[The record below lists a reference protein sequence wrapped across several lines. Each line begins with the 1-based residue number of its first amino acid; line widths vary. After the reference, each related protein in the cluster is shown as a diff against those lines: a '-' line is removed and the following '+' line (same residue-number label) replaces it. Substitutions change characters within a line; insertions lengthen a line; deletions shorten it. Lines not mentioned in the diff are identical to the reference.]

1 MKKMDKTG
9 QLQDL
14 SRGAIAVLVFIL
26 IVSIGALILS
36 QVQTTQVNNSIAFNT
51 TGQGL
56 TAIGLFGSFT
66 SVIVLVV
73 VAAVILSLIAV
84 AFRSFA

>member
-1 MKKMDKTG
+1 MSKTNKKG

-36 QVQTTQVNNSIAFNT
+36 QVQDTQTNGSIAFNT

-73 VAAVILSLIAV
+73 VAAVILALIAV

>member
-1 MKKMDKTG
+1 MGMKKKG

-36 QVQTTQVNNSIAFNT
+36 QVQTTQTNNSIAFNT
-51 TGQGL
+51 TAQGL
-56 TAIGLFGSFT
+56 SAIGLFGSFT

-73 VAAVILSLIAV
+73 VAAVILALIAV
-84 AFRSFA
+84 AFRAFA